1 MAYADVKEKDS
12 VKNMQNSMDNE
23 SQSREG
29 QQDDADFESSSAQGA
44 GADAEGDADEND
56 TSRKG
61 RGLIKTSVF
70 QYHEKAL
77 EENGRTTDLPRP
89 IYFGWKVDKR
99 LIVDQRKMRNLVQTA
114 RYTDYNWV
122 PMSLFYQMSKVANI
136 YFIVITL
143 LAFIPGSPKSPYFS
157 ILTLAIMLGFLVLK
171 DGQEDK
177 QRRAIDRATNLRSAN
192 CYQYGQMGFVQVP

>member
-157 ILTLAIMLGFLVLK
+157 ILTLGHHAWLPRLEGRAG
-171 DGQEDK
+171 GQAAARDRPGYEPA
-177 QRRAIDRATNLRSAN
+177 QR
-192 CYQYGQMGFVQVP
+192 